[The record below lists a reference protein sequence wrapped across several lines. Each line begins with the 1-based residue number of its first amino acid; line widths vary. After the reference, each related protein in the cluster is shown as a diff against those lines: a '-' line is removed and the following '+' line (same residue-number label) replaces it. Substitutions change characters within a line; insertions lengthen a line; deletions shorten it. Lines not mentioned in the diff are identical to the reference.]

1 MFKTIGS
8 EMGRHYQQ
16 IYTFFQWN
24 PKFFADLDL
33 TDGNVAEDAAGD
45 AAEDDS
51 NMKEEEED

>member
-1 MFKTIGS
+1 MFKTISS
-8 EMGRHYQQ
+8 EMGRDYRQ
-16 IYTFFQWN
+16 IYNFFRLN